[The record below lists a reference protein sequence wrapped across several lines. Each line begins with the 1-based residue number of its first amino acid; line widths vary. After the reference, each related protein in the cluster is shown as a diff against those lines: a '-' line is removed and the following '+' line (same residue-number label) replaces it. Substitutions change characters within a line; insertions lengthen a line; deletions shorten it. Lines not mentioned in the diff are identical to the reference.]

1 MERDDAQTQATTGP
15 SPDDMPALHRMK
27 KPDISHATY
36 GATPLTPS
44 VRNRQRERIYICG
57 CQGLGEAAK
66 GYRFLLGRAGNVL
79 EGVGTAAPL

>member
-1 MERDDAQTQATTGP
+1 MERDDAQTQATMGP
-15 SPDDMPALHRMK
+15 NPDDKTALHRMK

-66 GYRFLLGRAGNVL
+66 GYKFLLGCAGNVL
-79 EGVGTAAPL
+79 EEARTAAPL